1 MPRASSGGIGAGG
14 SPCAR
19 RAGAILPMILEHNGS
34 LTSLRAERAE
44 GCEMAKM
51 SAGDLKALLS
61 AERYDALSAMAA
73 SKLSDERASALNYY
87 MGNMSKDMPA
97 PDGRSKAVSSDVADT
112 IEGLMPPLMEIFAAG
127 EEVVQ
132 FAPVGPEDV
141 AAAEQETDYVN
152 HVFMQ
157 QNPGFLVLY
166 SFIKDALLS
175 KVGVVKVW
183 WECRDEVERETYL
196 DQPDDAFALIISQ
209 PGVEVV
215 EHSEREIPLSELSSP
230 LTPAQAGAQGP
241 QAAALGPRFRGDERN
256 LRRPKLH
263 DVTIEIRRTREC
275 AHVEGVTP
283 EEFGISRRARSIKD
297 TDYCFHDVFRT
308 ESQLIAQGYDRER
321 VKKLPSYTLAHTI
334 EEQARDTVN
343 ESTLRQGDDGLTT
356 CAWITRVTTRPRSTA
371 APPPAR
377 RASSCSATASPTWC
391 ART

>member
-44 GCEMAKM
+44 GCKMAKM

-112 IEGLMPPLMEIFAAG
+112 IEGLMPPLMDIFASG
-127 EEVVQ
+127 DEVVQ

-183 WECRDEVERETYL
+183 WECREEVERETYL
-196 DQPDDAFALIISQ
+196 DQPDDAFALIVSQ

-215 EHSEREIPLSELSSP
+215 EHTEREISLPHAEEPWRGFSISP
-230 LTPAQAGAQGP
+230 ALGR
-241 QAAALGPRFRGDERN
+241 AAACCRLRTPIPSTTTATRCWAISPACSKAAISASRSAMDWRDGSRGSAS
-256 LRRPKLH
+256 
-263 DVTIEIRRTREC
+263 ISG
-275 AHVEGVTP
+275 A
-283 EEFGISRRARSIKD
+283 SRRLKPIARSPK
-297 TDYCFHDVFRT
+297 
-308 ESQLIAQGYDRER
+308 
-321 VKKLPSYTLAHTI
+321 P
-334 EEQARDTVN
+334 
-343 ESTLRQGDDGLTT
+343 
-356 CAWITRVTTRPRSTA
+356 
-371 APPPAR
+371 
-377 RASSCSATASPTWC
+377 ASPTRWP
-391 ART
+391 RPPR